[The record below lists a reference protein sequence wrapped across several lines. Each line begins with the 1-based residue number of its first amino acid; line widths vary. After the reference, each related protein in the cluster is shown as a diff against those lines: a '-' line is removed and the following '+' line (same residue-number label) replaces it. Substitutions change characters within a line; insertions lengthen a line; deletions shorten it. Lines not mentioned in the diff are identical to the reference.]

1 MKTALLILKRV
12 IIKLIYMK
20 KIDKYCPMC
29 GKRTKDGKCCAKY
42 ETRSSV
48 LMGLNRLEKACRIMN
63 LI

>member
-1 MKTALLILKRV
+1 
-12 IIKLIYMK
+12 MK